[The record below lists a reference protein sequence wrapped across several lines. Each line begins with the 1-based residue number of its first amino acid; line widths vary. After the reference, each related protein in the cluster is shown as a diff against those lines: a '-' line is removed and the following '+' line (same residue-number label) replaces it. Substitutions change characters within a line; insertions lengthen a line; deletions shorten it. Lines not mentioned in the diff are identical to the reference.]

1 MGALPSQKKSIQE
14 IQGRRSYLCVFHTGR
29 VLSQGPLRDLVDNC
43 CQLHSYVLFPVFE
56 NCVPFLAVV
65 NMRVKWMA
73 RGPTR
78 SGCRRQTQ
86 KAGPGRLWVPS
97 RPSWS
102 LLLALLYSR
111 YTSPDLPAWISV
123 SDMGLFGID
132 SFLRK
137 AKTFVSLRSLICK
150 MKVMMTIIL
159 TTVKLP
165 VAETK

>member
-1 MGALPSQKKSIQE
+1 MDGTGPHPQWVQAADAE
-14 IQGRRSYLCVFHTGR
+14 GR
-29 VLSQGPLRDLVDNC
+29 
-43 CQLHSYVLFPVFE
+43 
-56 NCVPFLAVV
+56 
-65 NMRVKWMA
+65 
-73 RGPTR
+73 
-78 SGCRRQTQ
+78 
-86 KAGPGRLWVPS
+86 PGRLWVPS